1 MAGQIIISNIKTD
14 SDNAFSILANT
25 GAVLFSANLASGI
38 TTGIADG
45 SVTNAKLAGSI
56 TGDKIATGQI
66 TGNLLTANCVSGN
79 NIVSSPTITGN
90 VTINGSLGIGGATP
104 ASSGFGIT
112 FPATQVPSAD
122 ANTLDDYEEGT
133 FTYTLPCSTSG
144 SFTVRNIYTSG
155 YYTKVGRVVTINI
168 NFESSGSS
176 SPVGNLQ
183 FAGLPFAT
191 ANSPSGGQNNM
202 WIPII
207 VRGTTGTIAS
217 FYLYFGAN
225 TTTGTFTYQDTSG
238 TFNNLAVANISSG
251 ASGYIEGSIQF
262 SYPIN

>member
-1 MAGQIIISNIKTD
+1 MAGTLNVDTLKADSNLRLQI
-14 SDNAFSILANT
+14 A
-25 GAVLFSANLASGI
+25 SANVAFIDVNGLTIVGNSLNVGGGRISVTSNNSISTPSVIGANLVTATGTTALGI
-38 TTGIADG
+38 TA
-45 SVTNAKLAGSI
+45 N
-56 TGDKIATGQI
+56 GQI
-66 TGNLLTANCVSGN
+66 TTANAPF
-79 NIVSSPTITGN
+79 ILTGGQ
-90 VTINGSLGIGGATP
+90 IK
-104 ASSGFGIT
+104 
-112 FPATQVPSAD
+112 FPATKLASAD

-191 ANSPSGGQNNM
+191 ANNPSGGQNNM

>member
-1 MAGQIIISNIKTD
+1 MSVLINASTSTGLVQSADTSGEIELQSNGTTALKVNTNEGIQILNC
-14 SDNAFSILANT
+14 L
-25 GAVLFSANLASGI
+25 GV
-38 TTGIADG
+38 
-45 SVTNAKLAGSI
+45 
-56 TGDKIATGQI
+56 
-66 TGNLLTANCVSGN
+66 GN
-79 NIVSSPTITGN
+79 
-90 VTINGSLGIGGATP
+90 ATP
-104 ASSGFGIT
+104 STSGAGIT
-112 FPATQVPSAD
+112 FPATQSASTD

-144 SFTVRNIYTSG
+144 SYTVRNIYTSG
-155 YYTKVGRVVTINI
+155 YYTKVGRNVTITI

-191 ANSPSGGQNNM
+191 AAAPSGGQGNM

-217 FYLYFGAN
+217 FYLYFGAS

-238 TFNNLAVANISSG
+238 TYNNLAVANISSG

-262 SYPIN
+262 SYPTS

>member
-1 MAGQIIISNIKTD
+1 MAGTLNVDTLKADSNLRLQI
-14 SDNAFSILANT
+14 A
-25 GAVLFSANLASGI
+25 SANVAFIDVNGLTIVGNSLNVGGGRISVTSNNSISTPSVIGANLVTATGTTALGI
-38 TTGIADG
+38 TA
-45 SVTNAKLAGSI
+45 N
-56 TGDKIATGQI
+56 GQI
-66 TGNLLTANCVSGN
+66 TTANAPF
-79 NIVSSPTITGN
+79 ILTGGQ
-90 VTINGSLGIGGATP
+90 IK
-104 ASSGFGIT
+104 
-112 FPATQVPSAD
+112 FPATKLASAD

-191 ANSPSGGQNNM
+191 AAAPSGGQNNL